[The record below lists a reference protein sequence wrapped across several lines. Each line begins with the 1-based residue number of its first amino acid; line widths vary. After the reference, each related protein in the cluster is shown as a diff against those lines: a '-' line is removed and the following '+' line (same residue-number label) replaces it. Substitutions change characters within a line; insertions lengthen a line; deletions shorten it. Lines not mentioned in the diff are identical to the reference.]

1 MKRFRRITLL
11 VITCHPVLLFKRLKE
26 FEARERKKVREYEKQ
41 TSKDLKRKDEEVSIR
56 VSDLL
61 V

>member
-1 MKRFRRITLL
+1 MS
-11 VITCHPVLLFKRLKE
+11 PLLFKRLKE